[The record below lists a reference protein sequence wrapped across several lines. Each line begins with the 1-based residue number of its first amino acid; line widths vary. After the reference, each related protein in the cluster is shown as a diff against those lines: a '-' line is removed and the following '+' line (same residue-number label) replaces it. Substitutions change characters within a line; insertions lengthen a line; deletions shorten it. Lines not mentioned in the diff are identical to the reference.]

1 MYSGIIA
8 AAKAAADNDHRPH
21 LEKTNSKD
29 LSEGNGAG
37 NHVNEDGPM
46 FAGKHKR
53 DKSEHSY
60 TESEGDVKA
69 EDLCRINVC
78 GEQYIT
84 TFKSLERYPETLLG
98 SPDREKF
105 FCQDLN
111 AYFFNRNRACFESIL
126 LFYQTGEDYPPLA
139 TDPEL
144 YEQEKEFFRIRFND
158 DLAIEIASNDG
169 LSGICAPGLQSKRKC
184 IHNFLRDPRSSWLAT
199 IWHSIDIMFICISI
213 SFLVMETDPN
223 IGRHFTDKTEPAYKI
238 LYSINTLVIIFFT
251 VDLAVRFVTWPGLLS
266 FWKNIFNILDFLS
279 ILPFFVSAIADSM
292 ADDGEDSAATNKKYV
307 VLRVCRIFRIV
318 RIFKFVRHS
327 RDLIMIV
334 KVVMHAKKELFLL
347 VILLAIFTITFG
359 AVMYYVE
366 HETNDQFNSI
376 MTGCWWAIV
385 TITTVGYG
393 DISPTTPAGKF
404 VGAVVLTLGIVF
416 LALPMTIIVSKFSSV
431 YEKEKSK

>member
-1 MYSGIIA
+1 MLRFLDYINIIS
-8 AAKAAADNDHRPH
+8 
-21 LEKTNSKD
+21 TNTY
-29 LSEGNGAG
+29 LVCLT
-37 NHVNEDGPM
+37 NHNPSS
-46 FAGKHKR
+46 F
-53 DKSEHSY
+53 
-60 TESEGDVKA
+60 
-69 EDLCRINVC
+69 
-78 GEQYIT
+78 
-84 TFKSLERYPETLLG
+84 
-98 SPDREKF
+98 
-105 FCQDLN
+105 
-111 AYFFNRNRACFESIL
+111 
-126 LFYQTGEDYPPLA
+126 
-139 TDPEL
+139 
-144 YEQEKEFFRIRFND
+144 QEKDFFKIRFND
-158 DLAIEIASNDG
+158 DLAIEIASTDG

-213 SFLVMETDPN
+213 TFLVMETDPN
-223 IGRHFTDKTEPAYKI
+223 IGRHFTDKEESAYKV

-279 ILPFFVSAIADSM
+279 ILPFFVSTIADSM
-292 ADDGEDSAATNKKYV
+292 ADDGADSAATNKKYV

-431 YEKEKSK
+431 YEKEKSKWGDSGGCLGPGSILGYRDLILSLKLRNYWLLFAWFLFVHFNVVKTVQYYF